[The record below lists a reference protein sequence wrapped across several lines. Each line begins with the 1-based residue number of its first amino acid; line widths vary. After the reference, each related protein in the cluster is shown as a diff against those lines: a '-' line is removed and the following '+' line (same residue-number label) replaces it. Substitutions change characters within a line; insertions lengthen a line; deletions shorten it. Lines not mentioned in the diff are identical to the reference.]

1 MIIEGIPTVLL
12 GIAIFFLLPNDPE
25 SAYFLN
31 DNEKKMM
38 VVRHGRA
45 YGNTASEQEFDKQ
58 DVLKAFK
65 DWKVWIFCASQFGAD
80 TMLYGTF
87 LHTVTNYYGMA
98 DRSDSIGYSTFLPTI
113 IKGLGT
119 WTAEEVQL
127 LTIPCYFVGA
137 LMYMTVAHLSDK
149 TQKRGLFCVIFG
161 TISLIGY
168 AILISPVP
176 SGVHYFG

>member
-31 DNEKKMM
+31 NNEKRMM

-45 YGNTASEQEFDKQ
+45 YGYTASAQEFDKQ
-58 DVLKAFK
+58 DVMKAFK

-87 LHTVTNYYGMA
+87 LHTFTN
-98 DRSDSIGYSTFLPTI
+98 
-113 IKGLGT
+113 
-119 WTAEEVQL
+119 
-127 LTIPCYFVGA
+127 
-137 LMYMTVAHLSDK
+137 LSWH
-149 TQKRGLFCVIFG
+149 G
-161 TISLIGY
+161 
-168 AILISPVP
+168 
-176 SGVHYFG
+176 